1 MPVLRAGEVK
11 RHLQTGFEGLAAIG
25 VNQNGFHHTLSSF
38 DVTKLRRKRTQV
50 H

>member
-1 MPVLRAGEVK
+1 MSTYDPAALEC
-11 RHLQTGFEGLAAIG
+11 LAAIG
-25 VNQNGFHHTLSSF
+25 INQNGFHHTLSSF